1 MAEARIET
9 AFDSSDH
16 RGVPCWIIDS
26 RRMLSA
32 TRHLAADVED
42 QVRVMVA
49 GNARDTMPQPRSVR
63 FPPPWRITEIPN
75 RFAVDDATGRQPGV
89 FCGRADPNTVLR
101 SISPSYRNAQIDF
114 SLQRRCESHASA
126 AVANPRCSGGE
137 SKTYSKA
144 TRAPYRL
151 VRTPRAAAE
160 HKRARTAIN
169 VRNEKTLNQGYSRPI
184 Q

>member
-126 AVANPRCSGGE
+126 AVAPALLRWR
-137 SKTYSKA
+137 KQDI
-144 TRAPYRL
+144 L
-151 VRTPRAAAE
+151 
-160 HKRARTAIN
+160 
-169 VRNEKTLNQGYSRPI
+169 QGN
-184 Q
+184 